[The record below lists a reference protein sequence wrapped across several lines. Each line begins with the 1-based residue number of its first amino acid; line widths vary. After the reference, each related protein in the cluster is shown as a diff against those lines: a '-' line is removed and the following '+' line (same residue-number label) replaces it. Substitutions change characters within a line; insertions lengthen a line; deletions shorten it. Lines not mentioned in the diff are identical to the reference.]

1 MRVLDQLCTKL
12 GWVWFTLSSLNALEN
27 EPPIAMSM
35 AILKSFVSKE
45 SQVCSTLEFLIT
57 KLALKFWIMVLQRAH
72 DIKTET
78 TNLRILYFCN
88 QFKSATL
95 LSATHE
101 CTPKIWSKHERHSF
115 QNWRVQIE
123 RQSFLGISEVKDCTP
138 WKSLRTY
145 IEF

>member
-57 KLALKFWIMVLQRAH
+57 KLALKF
-72 DIKTET
+72 
-78 TNLRILYFCN
+78 
-88 QFKSATL
+88 
-95 LSATHE
+95 
-101 CTPKIWSKHERHSF
+101 
-115 QNWRVQIE
+115 
-123 RQSFLGISEVKDCTP
+123 
-138 WKSLRTY
+138 
-145 IEF
+145 